1 MQWCESTIAFFLG
14 EATDNLI
21 FIPYAGVGFS
31 YDDYTAKVNEAL
43 AHRSIQ
49 VTGIHTFQNKEEAI
63 RNASAILV
71 GGGNTFHLLKM
82 LQELKL
88 DSLIQKTVLNGTPYV
103 GWSAGSNITSPTIC
117 TTNDMPIVEPAS
129 FNALS
134 LVPYQINAHYTELT
148 LLNHGG
154 ESRKQRLFEYLA
166 ANPKQRVVCLPES
179 SYLVV
184 EDENHTYI
192 GSTVGRDMTQ
202 HSSHEIKSHAE
213 LTIN

>member
-179 SYLVV
+179 SYLMV

-213 LTIN
+213 LTVI

>member
-88 DSLIQKTVLNGTPYV
+88 DSLIQKAVLNGTPYV

-179 SYLVV
+179 SYLLVK
-184 EDENHTYI
+184 DENHTYI
-192 GSTVGRDMTQ
+192 GSTAGRDMTQ
-202 HSSHEIKSHAE
+202 HSSREIKSHAE

>member
-88 DSLIQKTVLNGTPYV
+88 DSLIQKAVLNGTPYV

-117 TTNDMPIVEPAS
+117 TTNDMPIVEPVS

-179 SYLVV
+179 SYLLVK
-184 EDENHTYI
+184 DENHTYI
-192 GSTVGRDMTQ
+192 GSTAGRDMTQ
-202 HSSHEIKSHAE
+202 HSSREIESHAE

>member
-63 RNASAILV
+63 HNASAILV

-179 SYLVV
+179 SYLMV

-213 LTIN
+213 LTVI